1 MTISFISSTSSV
13 LVLMLVLMLVMAV
26 LSVLPVGGV
35 TTTGTNEADGEVWNT
50 KDEDVAGVTVTL
62 QSFIAVFVSVLSDI

>member
-1 MTISFISSTSSV
+1 M

-26 LSVLPVGGV
+26 LPVLPVGGV

-62 QSFIAVFVSVLSDI
+62 

>member
-13 LVLMLVLMLVMAV
+13 LVLIVVTVVLP
-26 LSVLPVGGV
+26 VLPVGGV

-62 QSFIAVFVSVLSDI
+62 QSFIAV